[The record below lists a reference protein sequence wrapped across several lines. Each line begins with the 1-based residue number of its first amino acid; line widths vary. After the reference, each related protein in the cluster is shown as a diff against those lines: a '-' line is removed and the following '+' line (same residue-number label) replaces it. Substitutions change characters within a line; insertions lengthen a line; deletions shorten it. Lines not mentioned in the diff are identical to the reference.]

1 MDRYIS
7 SIAAS
12 TLFVLALAGTPRRA
26 AALEADLDDGN
37 FKVRWTNTMRSTLG
51 LRTTSPDPLIGNNPA
66 FTASEYS
73 FDKGHFDTA
82 RVDWLS
88 DLDAAYEGTVGARAT
103 FAGWYDY
110 AYQNHTVTVAPPLQ
124 SAGMPSSYA
133 GTKLS
138 DYTLDRYRGPWG
150 EFLDAYGWGK
160 FALGPVPVSVKA
172 GRHTVVWGEAV
183 TLGGNMHGI
192 AYSQDP
198 LDLAK
203 AFANPGAERK
213 ELIRPLNRVSLDA
226 QLLPKLTLSGD
237 YVLGWES
244 YIYPEGGTFAGPA
257 DFAFNGPAGQFAR
270 LGKNSTY
277 FMNGG
282 SNDPGT
288 HDWGAG
294 LRYADVFGGTA
305 GLYYRHY
312 ADKLPAVLVV
322 PNPGAQ
328 GPLSPSLNSPLQYQQ
343 FYGEGVDLVGASYSK
358 KLSFAITS
366 VEASYRHDTPLTAQ
380 TLGLTLAPSPA
391 LASIL
396 FPHGAPHE
404 IGNTYQARGDTFHV
418 VAGARGMLPTTA
430 VWSAAAWNVE
440 GVYDRLITVR
450 ENQDM
455 FYGMG
460 YGVCR
465 SDPALVKAGSAKN
478 KNDGCATAN
487 AAGLSAGFSPSWKNV
502 FNGVDLFL
510 PLQGTAFFWG
520 NSPVQ
525 LGGNAGSG
533 TYSAGVGAEIR
544 KTVRLDL
551 KYMGFYGNTIDNG
564 KVVTSNN
571 GLLSLLKN
579 RESVVFLAKTSF

>member
-1 MDRYIS
+1 VL
-7 SIAAS
+7 SIAGS
-12 TLFVLALAGTPRRA
+12 IIFVLALAGTPRRA
-26 AALEADLDDGN
+26 LALEADLDDGN

-51 LRTTSPDPLIGNNPA
+51 LRTTAPDAVIGANPA

-73 FDKGHFDTA
+73 FEQGHFDTA

-88 DLDAAYEGTVGARAT
+88 DLETSYEGRVGARAT

-110 AYQNHTVTVAPPLQ
+110 AYQNHTLTIAPKLQ
-124 SAGMPSSYA
+124 AANVPSAYA
-133 GTKLS
+133 GNQLS
-138 DYTLDRYRGPWG
+138 PYTLDRYRGPWG
-150 EFLDAYGWGK
+150 EFLDAYGWAR
-160 FALGPVPVSVKA
+160 FDLGPVPVMVKA
-172 GRHTVVWGEAV
+172 GRHTVFWSEST
-183 TLGGNMHGI
+183 TLNGAMHGI

-203 AFANPGAERK
+203 AFANPGAERR
-213 ELIRPLNRVSLDA
+213 ELIRPLARLSTDA

-237 YVLGWES
+237 FLLEWQS

-270 LGKNSTY
+270 LAGSPTY

-282 SNDPGT
+282 SNDPGKM
-288 HDWGAG
+288 HDWGAA
-294 LRYADVFGGTA
+294 LRYADVLGGTA
-305 GLYYRHY
+305 GLYYRRY
-312 ADKLPAVLVV
+312 SDKLPAVLVV

-328 GPLSPSLNSPLQYQQ
+328 GPLSPTLSSPLQYQQ
-343 FYGEGVDLVGASYSK
+343 FYAEGIDLVGVSYSK
-358 KLSFAITS
+358 KFKVATTS
-366 VEASYRHDTPLTAQ
+366 VEASYRHDTPLAAQ
-380 TLGLTLAPSPA
+380 TLGLAAAPPP
-391 LASIL
+391 LASVL
-396 FPHGAPHE
+396 FPHGAPQE
-404 IGNTYQARGDTFHV
+404 IGNTYQARGDTAHL
-418 VAGARGMLPTTA
+418 VAGARGLLPESA
-430 VWSAAAWNVE
+430 IWSGAAWNVE

-450 ENQDM
+450 ENQDVY
-455 FYGMG
+455 YGMG

-465 SDPALVKAGSAKN
+465 DTPALVASGSAKN

-487 AAGLSAGFSPSWKNV
+487 AAGVGAGFSPTWRNV
-502 FNGVDLFL
+502 FTGVDLFL

-533 TYSAGVGAEIR
+533 TYSAGVGAEIK

-551 KYMGFYGNTIDNG
+551 KYMGFYGNTSDNG
-564 KVVTSNN
+564 KVLTSNN

-579 RESVVFLAKTSF
+579 RESVVLIAKTSF